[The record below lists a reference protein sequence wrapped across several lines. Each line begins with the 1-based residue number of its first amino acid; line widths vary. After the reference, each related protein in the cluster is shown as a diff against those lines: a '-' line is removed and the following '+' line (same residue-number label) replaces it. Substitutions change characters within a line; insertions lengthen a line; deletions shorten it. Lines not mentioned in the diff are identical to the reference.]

1 MEPLASL
8 VQMGQRQRFS
18 TQVAFVIP
26 VGQRLPEAQRG
37 LKEARQGSRVL
48 EHQSLATSP
57 GFRVVP
63 FRFLFATGYQC
74 MFCLQTGQV

>member
-8 VQMGQRQRFS
+8 VQMGQRQLLS

-37 LKEARQGSRVL
+37 LKEACRGARAL
-48 EHQSLATSP
+48 EQQSS
-57 GFRVVP
+57 F
-63 FRFLFATGYQC
+63 
-74 MFCLQTGQV
+74 